1 VWSSFVYFV
10 SFAPFVVTIS
20 NLSVLGMVQNR
31 ALQLG
36 NVAPPSRRCP
46 AYCRLEGGATLSA
59 NGQVRLKHALA
70 PTVVRLMLVDP
81 AILRRVSFCAEL
93 PEPAL
98 RDLEAISI
106 PLTRPAG
113 ANLLLEGEPAEAMYI
128 VTSGHVKVSRLAS
141 SGREQVLTVIG
152 PGGHFNTV
160 AIFDGGACPAN
171 ADALSAVALLALPRA
186 ALLKVM
192 ELHPPLMRAFLRELA
207 GSLRHMVKLV
217 DTLALHTVQG
227 RLAGLLIDQ
236 AEAAAR
242 NEPTPPMTQAEMA
255 ARLGTVREMIGR
267 TLKGFEAQGLIRLD
281 RGAIMVLD
289 WAGLAEQRDR

>member
-1 VWSSFVYFV
+1 M
-10 SFAPFVVTIS
+10 I
-20 NLSVLGMVQNR
+20 
-31 ALQLG
+31 
-36 NVAPPSRRCP
+36 
-46 AYCRLEGGATLSA
+46 
-59 NGQVRLKHALA
+59 
-70 PTVVRLMLVDP
+70 VDT

-93 PEPAL
+93 PEPTL
-98 RDLEAISI
+98 RDLEAITV

-113 ANLLLEGEPAEAMYI
+113 TNLLIEGEPAEAMY
-128 VTSGHVKVSRLAS
+128 VVATGYVKVSRVAN
-141 SGREQVLTVIG
+141 SGREQVLAVVG

-171 ADALSAVALLALPRA
+171 ADALSAVALLALPRV
-186 ALLKVM
+186 ALLNVM

-242 NEPTPPMTQAEMA
+242 GEPTPPMTQAEMA
-255 ARLGTVREMIGR
+255 SRLGTVREMIGR
-267 TLKGFEAQGLIRLD
+267 TLKGFEAQGLIRLE
-281 RGAIMVLD
+281 RGAILVLD

>member
-1 VWSSFVYFV
+1 M
-10 SFAPFVVTIS
+10 I
-20 NLSVLGMVQNR
+20 
-31 ALQLG
+31 
-36 NVAPPSRRCP
+36 
-46 AYCRLEGGATLSA
+46 
-59 NGQVRLKHALA
+59 
-70 PTVVRLMLVDP
+70 VDT
-81 AILRRVSFCAEL
+81 AILRRVSFCTEL
-93 PEPAL
+93 PEPTL
-98 RDLEAISI
+98 RDIEAITVR
-106 PLTRPAG
+106 LTRPAG
-113 ANLLLEGEPAEAMYI
+113 ANLLIEGEPAEAMY
-128 VTSGHVKVSRLAS
+128 VVATGYVKVSRVAS
-141 SGREQVLTVIG
+141 SGREQVLTVVG

-171 ADALSAVALLALPRA
+171 ADALSDVALLALPRA
-186 ALLKVM
+186 ALLSVM

-242 NEPTPPMTQAEMA
+242 SEPTPPMTQAEMA

-267 TLKGFEAQGLIRLD
+267 TLKGFEAQGLIRLE

>member
-1 VWSSFVYFV
+1 M
-10 SFAPFVVTIS
+10 I
-20 NLSVLGMVQNR
+20 
-31 ALQLG
+31 
-36 NVAPPSRRCP
+36 
-46 AYCRLEGGATLSA
+46 
-59 NGQVRLKHALA
+59 
-70 PTVVRLMLVDP
+70 VDS

-93 PEPAL
+93 PESTL
-98 RDLEAISI
+98 RDLEAITV

-113 ANLLLEGEPAEAMYI
+113 ANLLIEGEPAEAMY
-128 VTSGHVKVSRLAS
+128 VVATGYVKVSHVAS
-141 SGREQVLTVIG
+141 SGREQVLTVVG

-171 ADALSAVALLALPRA
+171 ADALSAVTLLALPRA
-186 ALLKVM
+186 ALLNVM

-242 NEPTPPMTQAEMA
+242 SEPTPPMTQAEMA

-267 TLKGFEAQGLIRLD
+267 TLKGFEAQGLIRLE